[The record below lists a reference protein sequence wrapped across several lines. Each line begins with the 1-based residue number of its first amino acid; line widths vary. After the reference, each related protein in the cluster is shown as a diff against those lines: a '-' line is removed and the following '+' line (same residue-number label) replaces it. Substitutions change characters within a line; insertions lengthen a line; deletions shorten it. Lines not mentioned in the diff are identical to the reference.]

1 MQKNS
6 KIYIAGHAG
15 MVGSALVRQLKI
27 KGYVNLIYKSRTELN
42 LTHQEQ
48 VNSFFEKEKPEY
60 VFVAAAQVGGILA
73 NKTYPADFIYSNIAI
88 QTNIIEA
95 ARRHKTQKLV
105 FLASSCMYPKHAKQ
119 PISETE
125 LLTGPLEPTNQPYA
139 VAKIAG
145 TEMCK
150 AYFRQYGSN
159 FITVIP
165 TNLYGPN
172 DTYHPDNSHVIP
184 ALIHKFHQA
193 KINNQISIEIW
204 GSGKPKREFMY
215 VDDMANATI
224 LIMQKYDSIEPINIG
239 IGEDISIRDLANLI
253 KETVEYTGTITF
265 NTKMPDGTPRKL
277 LDIKK
282 LKQLG
287 FKSQTSL
294 IDGLKKT
301 YQDYLFHYS

>member
-1 MQKNS
+1 
-6 KIYIAGHAG
+6 

-42 LTHQEQ
+42 LIHQEQ

-193 KINNQISIEIW
+193 KINNQISVEIW

-224 LIMQKYDSIEPINIG
+224 LIMQKYGSIEPINIG
-239 IGEDISIRDLANLI
+239 IGEDISIRNLANLI
-253 KETVEYTGTITF
+253 KETVEYTGKITF

>member
-1 MQKNS
+1 
-6 KIYIAGHAG
+6 